1 MTDLRT
7 AQPSVGI
14 DGFNLSMS
22 QGTGIARYGRNLL
35 ISMRDLGIRSHVLFG
50 PNASRSGDALL
61 EEIAL
66 TEPSAARSLSLRDR
80 AGREARTLSR
90 MAVGAA
96 AHPIAESG
104 EVIWQGGAAG
114 RPPADRLWSAARL
127 FGDANRVHSRHDTFM
142 SVRFD
147 RQPGPSAMHWTTA
160 LPVRAKKIP
169 NLYTIHDLIPLKLPH
184 SVGTDKVK
192 FWKICKEIAKKADQ
206 IVTVSETSRQDIIRI
221 LGVEEDR
228 VTNTYQAV
236 DVPDTIAKRDHDNI
250 ATDLDSNFD
259 LEWRGYFLHFGAVE
273 PKKNL
278 RRIVEAY
285 LASGVRTP
293 LVIVGGRGWMAD
305 DELAQLRQLE
315 RTGVA
320 AGSRI
325 RMYEYMTYPML
336 LTLISGARTVLFP
349 SLYEGFGLPVLEAM
363 ALGAPVL
370 TSTGGALPEVA
381 GDAAWIVDPYD
392 VSALADGIRTLD
404 ADFDLRNSLAQRGL
418 IRAACF
424 SPDAYRARLT
434 DLYAKVGV
442 TA

>member
-7 AQPSVGI
+7 GQPSIGI
-14 DGFNLSMS
+14 DGFNLSTS

-35 ISMRDLGIRSHVLFG
+35 TSLRDMGIRSHVLFG
-50 PNASRSGDALL
+50 PNSARSGDALL

-66 TEPSAARSLSLRDR
+66 TEPSAARPLTLKNR
-80 AGREARTLSR
+80 AEREIRTLSR
-90 MAVGAA
+90 MVIGAT
-96 AHPIAESG
+96 AHPITESG
-104 EVIWQGGAAG
+104 EVIWHGGGAG

-127 FGDANRVHSRHDTFM
+127 FGDANRVHSRHDAFM

-147 RQPGPSAMHWTTA
+147 RQAGPSAMHWTSI
-160 LPVRAKKIP
+160 LPVCANNIP

-184 SVGTDKVK
+184 SVGTDKIK
-192 FWKICKEIAKKADQ
+192 FLKICKKIARTADH
-206 IVTVSETSRQDIIRI
+206 IVTVSETSRQDIIKI
-221 LGVEEDR
+221 LGIEEDR

-236 DVPDTIAKRDHDNI
+236 DVPDIVAKRDHDDI

-285 LASGVRTP
+285 LVSGVRTP

-305 DELAQLRQLE
+305 DELAQLRQLQ

-336 LTLISGARTVLFP
+336 LTLVSGARTVLFP

-381 GDAAWIVDPYD
+381 GDAALVVDPYD
-392 VSALADGIRTLD
+392 VSALAEGIRTLD
-404 ADFDLRNSLAQRGL
+404 ADLDLRNSLTQRGMV
-418 IRAACF
+418 RAACF

-434 DLYAKVGV
+434 DLYAKVGI
-442 TA
+442 TT